1 MGPWAEPAPRLA
13 STLGVRVGDGR
24 PSPLKSTPPGAEP
37 EPLFPITVPRVPV
50 GPSGSLLSPGCS
62 PEELRLFIQKISPFA
77 QALSR
82 VQFFVIP
89 WTVARQAPLSM
100 GFSRQEYWSGL
111 PFSPPGDLPDLGV
124 EPTSPWWLSW
134 KRIRPQC
141 KRPGFDPWVGNIRW
155 SRDRL
160 PTPVFLGFPCDSA
173 GKESTCNARDL
184 GSIPR
189 LGRSPGEGN
198 GYPLQYSGLENST
211 DCVVHGVGKSR
222 T

>member
-1 MGPWAEPAPRLA
+1 MTNSGLCLPPAQCPTGSVRHPRVPGPPCAHVPARLFRHGQPLFPRQLCTPRNHMGPWAEPAPRLA

-134 KRIRPQC
+134 KRIHPQC
-141 KRPGFDPWVGNIRW
+141 KRPGFDPWVGNIR
-155 SRDRL
+155 
-160 PTPVFLGFPCDSA
+160 
-173 GKESTCNARDL
+173 
-184 GSIPR
+184 
-189 LGRSPGEGN
+189 
-198 GYPLQYSGLENST
+198 
-211 DCVVHGVGKSR
+211 
-222 T
+222 

>member
-124 EPTSPWWLSW
+124 EPTSPVSPALAS
-134 KRIRPQC
+134 
-141 KRPGFDPWVGNIRW
+141 GFFTTSLVAQLEKNPPAMQETWVR
-155 SRDRL
+155 S
-160 PTPVFLGFPCDSA
+160 LGW
-173 GKESTCNARDL
+173 E
-184 GSIPR
+184 
-189 LGRSPGEGN
+189 
-198 GYPLQYSGLENST
+198 YPLEQG
-211 DCVVHGVGKSR
+211 
-222 T
+222 